1 MDVNSNIK
9 NVRGTIM
16 SLIQQI
22 PKEFYK
28 LFRTK
33 NRDSYIGILV
43 DLYKANMEE
52 YNVFGMSKSLCRDLI
67 NETMVRLQ
75 IIWQEDEE
83 EKDAPDTDGQM
94 EMRTPASRS
103 LNNLLKWGWLR
114 EEYDEQ
120 LNEEI
125 LTFPEYSQMFVEL
138 FWELSM
144 DSDSQERES
153 IMAIYSLLY
162 TFHKD
167 KDHNNDILKNAWK
180 SSRRLTLMLT
190 NMQDGMRGY
199 FDRLSAQKNFIGI
212 QKTLIDE
219 LNNSDSKKY
228 AMLTT
233 TDSFYRYKEQ
243 VKELISDILEEN
255 EDEEQELTQKFFLTE
270 PDSKEARILERKR
283 KMHEET
289 SEYIIR
295 IEREFDSIEKK
306 YTTLIEQKSIFAQR
320 ALARVHFLMQ
330 EGMEDNEN
338 VATFIKMLT
347 EDVRG
352 NYVLEDFS
360 KNLQFSKPHMQ
371 LDEKSLYQKRNNME
385 KAFEPKAVKVP
396 EEQKEELSDFVPQP
410 LYSGKELQEFREKN
424 TIGGRFVVTEDSVQS
439 MEDLEK
445 LMLLWQQVTRETG
458 NEENQKIILG
468 REIKKDL
475 DGKQNV
481 TYTRLEIEEDTDV

>member
-1 MDVNSNIK
+1 
-9 NVRGTIM
+9 M

-33 NRDSYIGILV
+33 NRESYIWILV
-43 DLYKANMEE
+43 DLYQVNMEE
-52 YNVFGMSKSLCRDLI
+52 YNVFGMSKTLCRDLI

-83 EKDAPDTDGQM
+83 EKDAPDTDGQL
-94 EMRTPASRS
+94 EMRTPANRS

-125 LTFPEYSQMFVEL
+125 LTFPEYSQMFVDL
-138 FWELSM
+138 FWELSK
-144 DSDSQERES
+144 DNDSQERES

-167 KDHNNDILKNAWK
+167 KDRNNDILKNAWK

-190 NMQDGMRGY
+190 NMQDGMREY

-243 VKELISDILEEN
+243 VKELISNILEEN
-255 EDEEQELTQKFFLTE
+255 EDESLELSQKFFLAE
-270 PDSKEARILERKR
+270 PDSREAKILQRKQ
-283 KMHEET
+283 KIHEET
-289 SEYIIR
+289 SDYIIR
-295 IEREFDSIEKK
+295 IEREFDRIEQK
-306 YTTLIEQKSIFAQR
+306 YNTLIEQKSIFAQR

-338 VATFIKMLT
+338 VATFIKMIA
-347 EDVRG
+347 EDERG
-352 NYVLEDFS
+352 NTMLEEFS
-360 KNLQFSKPHMQ
+360 ECLQFSKSHMQ
-371 LDEKSLYQKRNNME
+371 LDENSLYQKRNNTE
-385 KAFEPKAVKVP
+385 KTFEPKAVKVQK
-396 EEQKEELSDFVPQP
+396 EQKEELSDFVPQP

-424 TIGGRFVVTEDSVQS
+424 TIAGRFVMTEDSVQS
-439 MEDLEK
+439 IEDLEK
-445 LMLLWQQVTRETG
+445 LMLLWQQITRET
-458 NEENQKIILG
+458 EKEDKQKILLG
-468 REIKKDL
+468 KDIKKDL
-475 DGKQNV
+475 NGKQKV
-481 TYTRLEIEEDTDV
+481 AYTRLEIEEDTDV